1 MVKLYGEKPDLH
13 GWVKAMNKD
22 YNVKEI
28 IFFADFSNNTL
39 AREINRIREVSSN
52 IVQTANASQNHKKD
66 FTDFIMLDHIYQR
79 AMSADG
85 IDTFIIFSGDGHFSS
100 VVSFLKNVCK
110 KDVGVCG
117 VRDAFS
123 HQLKNCSSWTVEL
136 PDDKLLYGEYYK
148 MILDNLK
155 RIEGNGYKR
164 NSITFERTVDA
175 VSSYYKV
182 PAEKISRALVS
193 LMNQEYIA
201 EHEEFTGDGRKI
213 LSLEILWPKLLRDG
227 IWQPSPEWKRQSSH
241 QNGRKTAQ
249 VVASGAESRKKPVA
263 AKQKKKEPPV
273 SVSKPESG
281 ETNKSKEKPVSANR
295 QPKKE
300 TVQKTAAVKVV
311 YPVAVEKAPEENSV
325 PVPEKKKK
333 KKRYYYPRKPANTA
347 KNSH

>member
-164 NSITFERTVDA
+164 NSITFE
-175 VSSYYKV
+175 
-182 PAEKISRALVS
+182 
-193 LMNQEYIA
+193 
-201 EHEEFTGDGRKI
+201 H
-213 LSLEILWPKLLRDG
+213 LS
-227 IWQPSPEWKRQSSH
+227 
-241 QNGRKTAQ
+241 
-249 VVASGAESRKKPVA
+249 
-263 AKQKKKEPPV
+263 
-273 SVSKPESG
+273 
-281 ETNKSKEKPVSANR
+281 
-295 QPKKE
+295 
-300 TVQKTAAVKVV
+300 
-311 YPVAVEKAPEENSV
+311 
-325 PVPEKKKK
+325 
-333 KKRYYYPRKPANTA
+333 
-347 KNSH
+347 